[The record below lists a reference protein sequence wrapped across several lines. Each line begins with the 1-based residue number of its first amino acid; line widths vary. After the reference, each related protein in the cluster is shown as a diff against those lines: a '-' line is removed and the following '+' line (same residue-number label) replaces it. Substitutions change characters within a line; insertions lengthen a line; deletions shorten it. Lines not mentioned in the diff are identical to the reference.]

1 MAAPPANPPK
11 RPTLGALA
19 VVIHAGQVLM
29 ARRGREPDPA
39 LWGYPGGHVEW
50 GETALQAAARELREE
65 TGVIATPTGYLT
77 NVDVHLR
84 NAGGPVISHY
94 LLAAVAC
101 TYVAGT
107 PQADDDIVE
116 ARWVPIA
123 DIRAGALP
131 LHDAVQDVLEI
142 ALRRRAPSA

>member
-1 MAAPPANPPK
+1 M
-11 RPTLGALA
+11 
-19 VVIHAGQVLM
+19 VIVKGDVLM

-77 NVDVHLR
+77 NVDVRLK
-84 NAGGPVISHY
+84 GPDGRVTSHY

-101 TYVAGT
+101 DYVSGI
-107 PQADDDIVE
+107 PKADDDIVD
-116 ARWVPIA
+116 ARWVSLA
-123 DIRAGALP
+123 DVQAGALP
-131 LHDAVQDVLEI
+131 FHDDVQDVLDI
-142 ALRRRAPSA
+142 ALRRRARKT